1 MLLKIRPRSFAGTFL
16 SYLFSVE
23 DILIDAIAQPYLWR
37 QPPFN
42 NKWKENRSVIYRLIN
57 AGLIEV
63 VKEEG
68 KKYYQLTKTGEMQ
81 ALVLKTRMPI
91 KTKWDGKWRM
101 VIFDIPENA
110 SRERDQLRR
119 LLLLNDFK
127 KLQASVYISPY
138 QINREAINYLKET
151 GLIKYIRF
159 ARVDELDDDKDL
171 KKKFNLFAT

>member
-1 MLLKIRPRSFAGTFL
+1 MALRIRAGSFAGTFL
-16 SYLFSVE
+16 SYLFAAE
-23 DILIDAIAQPYLWR
+23 DLLIDMIAQPYLWR

-63 VKEEG
+63 VEDQG
-68 KKYYQLTKTGEMQ
+68 KKYYKLTKTGEMQ

-91 KTKWDGKWRM
+91 KTKWDGKWRII
-101 VIFDIPENA
+101 IFDIPEGA
-110 SRERDQLRR
+110 SNERDQLRR
-119 LLLLNDFK
+119 LLLLNNYQ

-138 QINREAINYLKET
+138 PINREAIDYLKET

-159 ARVDELDDDKDL
+159 ARIDELDDDKDL
-171 KKKFNLFAT
+171 KKKFDL